1 MAKELIIPQ
10 GMYNVGVDFP
20 EGSYIFDSLKQ
31 DSRVVIDNDD
41 YMVFELDGE
50 KGYTARVILKKND
63 VLTLESKMKVTKS
76 EPINFDE

>member
-10 GMYNVGVDFP
+10 GIYKVGVDFP

-31 DSRVVIDNDD
+31 NSRVVIDNDD
-41 YMVFELDGE
+41 YTVFELDGE
-50 KGYTARVILKKND
+50 KGYTARVMLKKND

>member
-10 GMYNVGVDFP
+10 GIYKVGVDFP
-20 EGSYIFDSLKQ
+20 EGSYIFDSLKK
-31 DSRVVIDNDD
+31 DSRVIIDNDD
-41 YMVFELDGE
+41 YTSFDLDE
-50 KGYTARVILKKND
+50 ECGYTAHVILKKND

>member
-1 MAKELIIPQ
+1 MAKELIVPQ
-10 GMYNVGVDFP
+10 GMYKVGVDFP

-31 DSRVVIDNDD
+31 DSRVIIDNDD
-41 YMVFELDGE
+41 YTAFELDDE
-50 KGYTARVILKKND
+50 KGYTARVMLKKND